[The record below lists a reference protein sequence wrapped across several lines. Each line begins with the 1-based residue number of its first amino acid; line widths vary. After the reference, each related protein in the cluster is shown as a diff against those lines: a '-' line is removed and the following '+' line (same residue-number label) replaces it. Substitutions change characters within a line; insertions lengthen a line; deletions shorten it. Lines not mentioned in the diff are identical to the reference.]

1 MALSFV
7 TVLVVHSRGSALMVS
22 CMLSSLYC
30 SPLCVIVY
38 ALPDSMIEEYVD
50 SKENVLG
57 SSPCP
62 SEDGTSERGVP
73 LESEREEEAR
83 EKVRDRE
90 KRSEYARSVKIHKR
104 SRINHRLLF
113 THNTHHP

>member
-7 TVLVVHSRGSALMVS
+7 TILVVRSRRSALMVS
-22 CMLSSLYC
+22 CMLSSLSC
-30 SPLCVIVY
+30 TPLCAIVY

-50 SKENVLG
+50 STENVLG

-73 LESEREEEAR
+73 LESEREKEAR
-83 EKVRDRE
+83 EKVGDRE
-90 KRSEYARSVKIHKR
+90 KRSEYARSVKIYKR
-104 SRINHRLLF
+104 L
-113 THNTHHP
+113 TD